1 MLSLLKAIGYMAVAL
16 GIQVLVSA
24 IYGFIAMF
32 RLMNNQGMNNFVNN
46 SDEILNSFIT
56 MMSKDMNL
64 ILLISAVM
72 YCLVLALIYKIGKKK
87 IIEDFGFK
95 NNNIKNLILAVFLGL
110 SLWLIITGGLTLMET
125 YGVMQ
130 QQFKNFEELTGSI
143 VEGSIFITVLAVGI
157 VVPFTEEFLF
167 RGVVQ
172 KTLSKG
178 MSIKSAIIL
187 QGVLFGVYHFNLIQG
202 LYATL
207 LGIVYGYVTYK
218 CKSLWPAVIM
228 HVVNNSIAIV
238 GSYILP
244 SSLNNI
250 WGFVAIVVIGMV
262 ILVTSLIS
270 LNRNNLEIQGKDQ
283 ILHI

>member
-1 MLSLLKAIGYMAVAL
+1 MLSLLKAIGYMVVAL
-16 GIQVLVSA
+16 GIQIVVSA

-32 RLMNNQGMNNFVNN
+32 RLMNNQGMNDFVNN
-46 SDEILNSFIT
+46 SNDTLGSFTT
-56 MMSKDMNL
+56 MMNRDMSL

-130 QQFKNFEELTGSI
+130 QQFKSFEELTGAI
-143 VEGSIFITVLAVGI
+143 VEGSTLITFLAVGI

-178 MSIKSAIIL
+178 MSIKAAIIL
-187 QGVLFGVYHFNLIQG
+187 QGVLFGIYHFNLIQG

-218 CKSLWPAVIM
+218 CKSLWPSVIM

-238 GSYILP
+238 GNYILP
-244 SSLNNI
+244 SSANSI
-250 WGFVAIVVIGMV
+250 WVFAAIVIGGIV
-262 ILVTSLIS
+262 ILVASLIS
-270 LNRNNLEIQGKDQ
+270 INRNNLEIQGNDQ